1 MSKFYDIVSST
12 QRYPSLGVRMNSF
25 ILDLFLCAF
34 VFGWKG
40 DEAAEMAEHLVLIF
54 VEEFMVMWQ
63 WMFENVAAYHT

>member
-1 MSKFYDIVSST
+1 
-12 QRYPSLGVRMNSF
+12 MNSF

-63 WMFENVAAYHT
+63 WMLKMWRHTTHDNFLRTYLSRDVDSSILI